1 MKAFS
6 AVKPD
11 QVWVRKIEGGKAI
24 IRVRENI
31 KSSLVKD
38 EQGERTEWE
47 CDETEV
53 SYPLSAESLSFDDVK
68 ALVVAKMADIKSLA
82 EKEEAWADIC
92 NQLRELWGI

>member
-11 QVWVRKIEGGKAI
+11 QVWLRKIEGGKAV
-24 IRVRENI
+24 IRVRVNI
-31 KSSLVKD
+31 KENLIKD
-38 EQGERTEWE
+38 ENGERTEWE

-53 SYPLSAESLSFDDVK
+53 SYPLSAESLSLDDVK